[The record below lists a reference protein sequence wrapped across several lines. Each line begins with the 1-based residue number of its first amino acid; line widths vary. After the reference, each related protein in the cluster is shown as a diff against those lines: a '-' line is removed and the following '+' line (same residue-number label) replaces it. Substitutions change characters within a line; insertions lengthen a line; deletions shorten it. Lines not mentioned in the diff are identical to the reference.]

1 MCVQQAAALRSSHFA
16 LPCATYTSVEGGHV
30 RSSRAN
36 NYVCPACPPAA
47 SSLLLCPSLPQKLQH
62 AAFKHKMLLMPS
74 GARESIR
81 FLPPLNVSAQ
91 EINMALDKFEA
102 CCKEVFG

>member
-1 MCVQQAAALRSSHFA
+1 
-16 LPCATYTSVEGGHV
+16 
-30 RSSRAN
+30 
-36 NYVCPACPPAA
+36 
-47 SSLLLCPSLPQKLQH
+47 
-62 AAFKHKMLLMPS
+62 MLLMPS